1 MCVIPGSAAGRA
13 SASACRYKWEVALRK
28 KVLVVDPSLYSR
40 MILRDLL
47 ACNGFSVSEASSGAQ
62 AIEQYGK
69 MLPDVLMV
77 DANVKDMDGAQ
88 AIENIRRNH
97 PNMVAIICASA
108 GQRSVVSQAFSAG
121 ATAFCAKPY
130 REKTVKD
137 ALRNLNRQPVGF

>member
-1 MCVIPGSAAGRA
+1 M
-13 SASACRYKWEVALRK
+13 RK
-28 KVLVVDPSLYSR
+28 RVLVVDPSLYSR

-88 AIENIRRNH
+88 TIENIRRDH
-97 PNMVAIICASA
+97 PNLVAIICASA
-108 GQRSVVSQAFSAG
+108 GQRRVVSQAFSAG

-130 REKTVKD
+130 REKNVKD
-137 ALRNLNRQPVGF
+137 ALRNLYRQPVSFC